1 MQAQQRNALNSSS
14 WAMNTKA
21 NSDSTSSGATA
32 SQMTRCLSCACLS
45 ATHVFTDGS
54 LSVSR
59 NTLHAASWYKR
70 WWNGQRPSGPVPEP
84 LRPRWNPDPS
94 SRVVR
99 ELQAAAGMTGRRGWQ
114 HPAGRVL
121 TRRGRRAKIY

>member
-1 MQAQQRNALNSSS
+1 
-14 WAMNTKA
+14 MNTKA
-21 NSDSTSSGATA
+21 NSDSTNSGATA

-59 NTLHAASWYKR
+59 NTLHAASWYRR

-84 LRPRWNPDPS
+84 LRPRWNPNPS

-99 ELQAAAGMTGRRGWQ
+99 ELQRSWDDRAAWLAPGRARVDKAGQ
-114 HPAGRVL
+114 AGEDLL
-121 TRRGRRAKIY
+121 TS